1 MQKWFTIA
9 GIGKIHHVLSC
20 SLCVSTTH
28 KLCVMP
34 AFCGDKICDTQL
46 IEFRLRR
53 PPVRERAPPL
63 SLSLSLSPLPFPM
76 ASNEKCQ
83 LLLTFSLFLL
93 LQSCHEKDKQIFN
106 IFTKS
111 FSLRKLE
118 RNRHRHRRRRRS
130 KLTWNEFICK
140 WLGENSE
147 YDKCGPFPASFC
159 FFWSFS

>member
-1 MQKWFTIA
+1 MRIYYAQTLCDACLLWWQDLRYAIDRISIEATSRP
-9 GIGKIHHVLSC
+9 GK
-20 SLCVSTTH
+20 STSSS
-28 KLCVMP
+28 
-34 AFCGDKICDTQL
+34 
-46 IEFRLRR
+46 
-53 PPVRERAPPL
+53 L
-63 SLSLSLSPLPFPM
+63 SLSLNLSPLPFPM

-93 LQSCHEKDKQIFN
+93 LQICHEKDKQIFN